1 LTKDKGD
8 IFHLL
13 AGTGNI
19 QIMDL
24 ILKKEILPYTSHD
37 KFKKTPPM
45 IAIRNNNN
53 ECLVRLIENGCKLEK
68 VDSSLNTLLHYAAA
82 YGNIEAI
89 HILKDRIEQSKNKRG
104 MYPW

>member
-1 LTKDKGD
+1 
-8 IFHLL
+8 
-13 AGTGNI
+13 
-19 QIMDL
+19 MEL

-45 IAIRNNNN
+45 LAVRNNNN
-53 ECLVRLIENGCKLEK
+53 DCLVKLIENGCRLDK

-89 HILKDRIEQSKNKRG
+89 LILRERIPQTKNKRG
-104 MYPW
+104 LYPWEVAIFKGHLGAAQLL